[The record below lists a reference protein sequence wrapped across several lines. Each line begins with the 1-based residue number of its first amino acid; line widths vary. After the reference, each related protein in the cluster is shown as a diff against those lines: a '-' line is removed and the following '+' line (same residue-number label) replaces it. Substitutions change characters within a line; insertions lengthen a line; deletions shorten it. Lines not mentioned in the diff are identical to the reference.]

1 MLILKKKIRNRPA
14 GKIIESKLFKIKWI
28 FFLSFTIEKR
38 LHRCGVGG
46 RGKPIDGIDE

>member
-1 MLILKKKIRNRPA
+1 
-14 GKIIESKLFKIKWI
+14 
-28 FFLSFTIEKR
+28 LSFTIEKR